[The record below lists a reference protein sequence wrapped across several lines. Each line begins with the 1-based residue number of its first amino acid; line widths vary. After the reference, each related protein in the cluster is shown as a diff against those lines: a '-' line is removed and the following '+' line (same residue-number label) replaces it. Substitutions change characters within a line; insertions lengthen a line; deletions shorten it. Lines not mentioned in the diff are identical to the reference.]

1 MRKHRN
7 RTKTGHTH
15 AKKHTSQQPTT
26 TKMNK
31 NILWLRQNADFSVEE
46 SVGGDLISFGIQ
58 FELNTSSRP
67 HVTRAHPKP
76 EKKTTKN
83 FSHKEHS
90 TELFE
95 CSPHSSS

>member
-58 FELNTSSRP
+58 LNLT
-67 HVTRAHPKP
+67 HHLAHMSHGHIQNR
-76 EKKTTKN
+76 KKNNK
-83 FSHKEHS
+83 K
-90 TELFE
+90 LFT
-95 CSPHSSS
+95 